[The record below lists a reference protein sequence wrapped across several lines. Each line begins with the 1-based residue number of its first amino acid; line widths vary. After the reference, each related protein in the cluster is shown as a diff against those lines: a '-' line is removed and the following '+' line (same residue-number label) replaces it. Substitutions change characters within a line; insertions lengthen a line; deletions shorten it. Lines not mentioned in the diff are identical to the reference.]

1 MRTIKEVSRVI
12 CLLGL
17 TLVSA
22 GAGAAQTLKLPPHE
36 KVVLKNGLTLLLMEK
51 HGVPIVSFYA
61 IVKAGSAAEPAG
73 QAGLAGITAGLLRKG
88 TEKRTAQQFATDLDF
103 IGASFGADSE
113 FDYTTVSAEFLTKDL
128 DRGLDLFSDA
138 VLHANFPQAEV
149 DKLLAQS
156 VDGVKA
162 AKDQADA
169 VIFNYYEGYLFG
181 THPYARPGGDEL
193 SLKKIERAGILK
205 FYQTNFVPSNTI
217 LAVAG
222 EFSAAEL
229 KRKLEASFGSWP
241 AKPAPAVNIP
251 ATTPVKG
258 KRLLLVDKPDA
269 TQTYFAMGNVGVTAN
284 DPDRVAIRVVNTA
297 FGGTFASILN
307 TALRI
312 DSGYTYG
319 ANSFFQNEKAA
330 GPFAIYSFT
339 KNETT
344 APAID
349 LALKVLDDFHK
360 NGLTAA
366 QLDTA
371 KKYIKGQFP
380 PRIETSGQ
388 LASRIAVSEFYGLD
402 DNEINQLEARIDAVT
417 LESAKQI
424 IVKHFPREDMVFVL
438 IGKAAEIGPAVKKY
452 AEKQD
457 GRKIS
462 EPGFWPPP
470 SK

>member
-1 MRTIKEVSRVI
+1 MLALTAVSF
-12 CLLGL
+12 
-17 TLVSA
+17 
-22 GAGAAQTLKLPPHE
+22 AQTLKLPPHE
-36 KVVLKNGLTLLLMEK
+36 KIVLKNGLTLLVMEK
-51 HGVPIVSFYA
+51 HGVPIVSFNA
-61 IVKAGSAAEPAG
+61 IVKAGSAAEPAD

-88 TEKRTAQQFATDLDF
+88 TQKRTAQQFASDIDF
-103 IGASFGADSE
+103 IGGSFDAGSE
-113 FDYTTVSAEFLTKDL
+113 FDYSNVSAEFLTKDL
-128 DRGLDLFSDA
+128 DRGLDIFSDA
-138 VLHANFPQAEV
+138 LLHASFPQGEV

-156 VDGVKA
+156 IDGVKA
-162 AKDQADA
+162 AKDQAEA
-169 VIFNYYEGYLFG
+169 VIFNYYDGYLFG
-181 THPYARPGGDEL
+181 SHPYARPGGDEL
-193 SLKKIERAGILK
+193 TLKKIQRDAIVK
-205 FYQTNFVPSNTI
+205 FYQTYYVPSNTI

-222 EFSAAEL
+222 EFNAAEL
-229 KRKLEASFGSWP
+229 KKKLEDAFGAWP
-241 AKPAPAVNIP
+241 AKTAPAVSIP
-251 ATTPVKG
+251 ATAAVKG

-269 TQTYFAMGNVGVTAN
+269 TQTYFAIGNVGITAN

-297 FGGTFASILN
+297 FGGTFASLLN

-312 DSGYTYG
+312 ESGYTYG
-319 ANSFFQNEKAA
+319 ASSFFQNQKAA
-330 GPFAIYSFT
+330 GPFILYSFT

-349 LALKVLDDFHK
+349 LALKVLDDLHK

-388 LASRIAVSEFYGLD
+388 LAARIAASEFYGLD

-417 LESAKQI
+417 LETAKQI
-424 IVKHFPREDMVFVL
+424 IEKHFPKENMVFVL
-438 IGKAAEIGPAVKKY
+438 IGKASEIGPAVKKY

-462 EPGFWPPP
+462 EPGFWPPA
-470 SK
+470 K

>member
-1 MRTIKEVSRVI
+1 MRILKNVAKVFCAANLALAFAMVSF
-12 CLLGL
+12 
-17 TLVSA
+17 
-22 GAGAAQTLKLPPHE
+22 AQTLKLPPHE
-36 KVVLKNGLTLLLMEK
+36 KVVLKNGLTLLIMEK
-51 HGVPIVSFYA
+51 HGVPIVSFNA
-61 IVKAGSAAEPAG
+61 IVKAGSAADPAD

-88 TEKRTAQQFATDLDF
+88 TQKRTAQQFASDLDF
-103 IGASFGADSE
+103 IGGSFDAGSDV
-113 FDYTTVSAEFLTKDL
+113 DYTTISAEFLTKDL
-128 DRGLDLFSDA
+128 DRGLDLIGDA
-138 VLHANFPQAEV
+138 VLRPAFPQEEV

-162 AKDQADA
+162 AKDQAEA
-169 VIFNYYEGYLFG
+169 VIFNYYEGYLYLS
-181 THPYARPGGDEL
+181 HPYARPGGDEL
-193 SLKKIERAGILK
+193 TLKKIQRDAIVK
-205 FYQTNFVPSNTI
+205 FYQTYYVPSNTI

-222 EFSAAEL
+222 EFNSAEL
-229 KRKLEASFGSWP
+229 KKKLEDTFGAWP

-251 ATTPVKG
+251 ATAMVKG
-258 KRLLLVDKPDA
+258 KRLLLIDKPDA
-269 TQTYFAMGNVGVTAN
+269 TQTYFVIGNVGVTAN
-284 DPDRVAIRVVNTA
+284 DPDRVGIRVVNTA
-297 FGGTFASILN
+297 FGGTFASLLN

-319 ANSFFQNEKAA
+319 ANSFFQNQKAA

-344 APAID
+344 VPAID
-349 LALKVLDDFHK
+349 LALKILDDLHK
-360 NGLTAA
+360 NGLTAT

-402 DNEINQLEARIDAVT
+402 DNEINQLETRIDAVT
-417 LESAKQI
+417 LDSAKQI
-424 IVKHFPREDMVFVL
+424 IEKHFPRENLVFLL
-438 IGKAAEIGPAVKKY
+438 IGKASEIGPAVKKY

-457 GRKIS
+457 ERKIS

-470 SK
+470 AK

>member
-1 MRTIKEVSRVI
+1 MSSLKSIGRVFGAVVI
-12 CLLGL
+12 AASL
-17 TLVSA
+17 A
-22 GAGAAQTLKLPPHE
+22 GAAHAQTLKLPPHE
-36 KVVLKNGLTLLLMEK
+36 KVVLKNGLTLLVMEK
-51 HGVPIVSFYA
+51 HGVPIVSFSA
-61 IVKAGSAAEPAG
+61 IVKTGSVANPPG
-73 QAGLAGITAGLLRKG
+73 QEGLASITAGLLRKG
-88 TEKRTAQQFATDLDF
+88 TQKRTAQQFASDLDF
-103 IGASFGADSE
+103 IGGSFDAGSD
-113 FDYTTVSAEFLTKDL
+113 DDNTTISAEFLTKDL

-156 VDGVKA
+156 VDGIKA
-162 AKDQADA
+162 AKDEAEA
-169 VIFNYYEGYLFG
+169 VIFNYYGGYLYG
-181 THPYARPGGDEL
+181 THPYARPDGGDEL
-193 SLKKIERAGILK
+193 SLKRIQRDGILK
-205 FYQTNFVPSNTI
+205 FYEANYVPANTI

-222 EFSAAEL
+222 EFNSAEL
-229 KRKLEASFGSWP
+229 KKKLEAIFGAWP
-241 AKPAPAVNIP
+241 AKSVPTANTPAA
-251 ATTPVKG
+251 TPVKG

-269 TQTYFAMGNVGVTAN
+269 TQTYFVIGNVGVSAT

-297 FGGTFASILN
+297 FGGTFASLLN

-319 ANSFFQNEKAA
+319 ANSFFQPQKAA

-344 APAID
+344 TPAID

-371 KKYIKGQFP
+371 KKYMKGQFP

-388 LASRIAVSEFYGLD
+388 LAARIASNEFYGLD

-417 LESAKQI
+417 VESARQI
-424 IVKHFPREDMVFVL
+424 IDKHFPKDNLVFVL
-438 IGKAAEIGPAVKKY
+438 IGKASEIGPAVKKY
-452 AEKQD
+452 ADKQD
-457 GRKIS
+457 ERKIS
-462 EPGFWPPP
+462 DPGFWPPA
-470 SK
+470 K